1 MPPKGFCARMAALLG
16 PAEYDAFAASWER
29 PRLPSLRLNPLKG
42 CPPGLRERFG
52 LTPVPWTADGFYF
65 DPAVRPGLSPWHDAG
80 AYYLQEASAMAPATL
95 LDVRPGMRVLD
106 LCAAPGGKSA
116 QLAAMLDGRGLL
128 VSNEIDPKRAAVLS
142 RNLERMAAANVLVL
156 NEHPAKL
163 AERFPAAF
171 DRVLVDAPCS
181 GEGMFRKEE
190 AAVAGWSEEQVAAC
204 ARRQRE
210 ILESAAAMLRP
221 GGRLVYSTCTFAPE
235 ENEGVV
241 SVFLLAHPEFSVAA
255 VDAPWFSPG
264 RPDWVSGP
272 APGLARTF
280 RLWPHKLVGEGHFA
294 AVLQRAGDEPLLGW
308 DSGRPAPEPAE
319 LRDFRAALGLPLP
332 PGQIFSF
339 GKTLWLAPEGL
350 PPLRGLKVL
359 RPGLEL
365 GEVRKGRFEPAHAWA
380 LWLRDC
386 PAAVSYPD
394 DSPEIAA
401 YLSGAPIPGEARGW
415 TLVLADGLSLGW
427 CKGSGGTLKNHYPKG
442 LRRVI
447 R

>member
-1 MPPKGFCARMAALLG
+1 M
-16 PAEYDAFAASWER
+16 
-29 PRLPSLRLNPLKG
+29 
-42 CPPGLRERFG
+42 
-52 LTPVPWTADGFYF
+52 
-65 DPAVRPGLSPWHDAG
+65 
-80 AYYLQEASAMAPATL
+80 
-95 LDVRPGMRVLD
+95 
-106 LCAAPGGKSA
+106 
-116 QLAAMLDGRGLL
+116 
-128 VSNEIDPKRAAVLS
+128 
-142 RNLERMAAANVLVL
+142 
-156 NEHPAKL
+156 
-163 AERFPAAF
+163 
-171 DRVLVDAPCS
+171 
-181 GEGMFRKEE
+181 
-190 AAVAGWSEEQVAAC
+190 
-204 ARRQRE
+204 
-210 ILESAAAMLRP
+210 
-221 GGRLVYSTCTFAPE
+221 
-235 ENEGVV
+235 
-241 SVFLLAHPEFSVAA
+241 
-255 VDAPWFSPG
+255 
-264 RPDWVSGP
+264 
-272 APGLARTF
+272 
-280 RLWPHKLVGEGHFA
+280 
-294 AVLQRAGDEPLLGW
+294 GW